1 MTLPNVEYSNLA
13 CSTTLGLYPKSSPA
27 KYSYLCNCLEDNA
40 DILAAS
46 LSRSY

>member
-1 MTLPNVEYSNLA
+1 MTLTELA
-13 CSTTLGLYPKSSPA
+13 TILGNSP
-27 KYSYLCNCLEDNA
+27 LDNA